1 MSIIATL
8 VSPTVIKTST
18 TALTST
24 QSAPAIELKNSAS
37 VSQSYVHSLLDVVED
52 NPTDGSTLVYDA
64 FSNKYIVKPIVVQL
78 AGGVD
83 GGNF

>member
-1 MSIIATL
+1 MAIIASLT
-8 VSPTVIKTST
+8 SPTVIKPNT

-24 QSAPAIELKNSAS
+24 QSTPAIELKNTTT
-37 VSQSYVHSLLDVVED
+37 VSQSYVHNLLDVVED
-52 NPTDGSTLVYDA
+52 HPADGSTLVYDA
-64 FSNKYIVKPIVVQL
+64 FSNKYIVKPIVAQL